1 MQARHFRMLA
11 VWMLAVSGA
20 LSASGAMAADATA
33 AGAAAANVTD
43 TWIFWPKDGQ
53 ALKFEA
59 AVKEHAA
66 WRKNAGEGFAWEVYQ
81 PVVGR
86 DLSYYVIRTH
96 GHHWQDFDANEDWT
110 VKSKARD
117 VFTQKLGPYVARMEH
132 YFGEMDADNSHFID
146 SNDYKYFYVDEMHVE
161 LGARAEL
168 MTALSTIH
176 KALVDEKWPYSYEIE
191 WTTGGKESMNLV
203 VPMKGYADLADPKPS
218 VREVLTKTLGSQ
230 GAAAAVV
237 RQFNRSF
244 DDATA
249 TVYLYRPDIST
260 PK

>member
-1 MQARHFRMLA
+1 MQARQFQLLA
-11 VWMLAVSGA
+11 GWMLAVSGA
-20 LSASGAMAADATA
+20 LCASGAMAADA
-33 AGAAAANVTD
+33 AAAAPGHVTD

-53 ALKFEA
+53 GLKFEA

-66 WRKNAGEGFAWEVYQ
+66 WRKGAGEGFTWSVYE
-81 PVVGR
+81 PVVGQ
-86 DLSYYVIRTH
+86 DLSYYVIRTT
-96 GHHWQDFDANEDWT
+96 GHQWQDFDANEDWAA
-110 VKSKARD
+110 KSKAVD
-117 VFTQKLGPYVARMEH
+117 VFEKKLGPYVARMEH
-132 YFGEMDADNSHFID
+132 YFGEIDLDNSHYAD
-146 SNDYKYFYVDEMHVE
+146 SSDYKYYYVSEMHVE

-176 KALVDEKWPYSYEIE
+176 KALVDEKWPYSYLIE

-244 DDATA
+244 DSALS
-249 TVYLYRPDIST
+249 TVYVYRPDLST